1 MVDCTGT
8 NIFSDNPN
16 WGSTVCV
23 SPPGG
28 TFDNPPT
35 NDTNTG
41 AGGPGATGDG
51 YGVQLV
57 DVPAGATL
65 ASQTTTTVGNTT
77 LSSKETHAPT
87 SW

>member
-51 YGVQLV
+51 YGV
-57 DVPAGATL
+57 
-65 ASQTTTTVGNTT
+65 
-77 LSSKETHAPT
+77 
-87 SW
+87 